1 MLQSFEYKGSLVRL
15 EWASDG
21 RLVFSDIIET
31 FISKSCKDAV
41 FEAIPNSNK
50 RITDQAKITTPRKM
64 TLDLLC
70 NPPEYF
76 GNTDI
81 RLMDGRILAG
91 TIDMFLSGKIPCSN
105 IPINIRIPPPE
116 NIAYIARLVSTGGQ
130 FKLDDFAHNIYPDKI
145 T

>member
-31 FISKSCKDAV
+31 FISK
-41 FEAIPNSNK
+41 
-50 RITDQAKITTPRKM
+50 
-64 TLDLLC
+64 
-70 NPPEYF
+70 
-76 GNTDI
+76 
-81 RLMDGRILAG
+81 
-91 TIDMFLSGKIPCSN
+91 IPCSN
-105 IPINIRIPPPE
+105 IPINIRIPHPE

-130 FKLDDFAHNIYPDKI
+130 FKLDDFAHNIYPNKI